1 LTQIIIG
8 IIGIIEAEGEDLPKS
23 YGEFKRELRENLD
36 EIKLTGSSKTFWEY
50 LAKLIG
56 EKKTNQRREKAI
68 LQMNKITCTT
78 RDGVVIEANRKELE
92 KSLKTH
98 KD

>member
-1 LTQIIIG
+1 M
-8 IIGIIEAEGEDLPKS
+8 PKS
-23 YGEFKRELRENLD
+23 YGEFKQELRENLD

-56 EKKTNQRREKAI
+56 EKKANQRREKAI
-68 LQMNKITCTT
+68 EQKSKITCVT
-78 RDGVVIEANRKELE
+78 RDGVVIEAKRKELE
-92 KSLKTH
+92 KRLKNH